1 MEFSGKTAMV
11 TGAGRGIGEEIA
23 KMFAAQG
30 AAVAIIARTAAD
42 AERVA
47 SEIRASGGNA
57 LAAVCDVSVE
67 EDVIQ
72 TVSTIE
78 EAFGSVDILV
88 NNAAVFRG
96 GYLDEL
102 TLEDWHVP
110 FQVTMDGT
118 FLCCKHVLKGM
129 KERHWG
135 KIINIASA
143 AISHPF
149 KTYGAYAAAKSG
161 LLGFGITLQEEVR
174 GDGIHVNTVVLG
186 LTNTADVRQRAAL
199 PPEEMLQPADVA
211 NVVTFLASDRA
222 RGFKGA
228 ALELFGDHV

>member
-1 MEFSGKTAMV
+1 MV

-72 TVSTIE
+72 TVSAIK
-78 EAFGSVDILV
+78 EALGSVDLLV

-186 LTNTADVRQRAAL
+186 LSNTADVRQRAAL
-199 PPEEMLQPADVA
+199 PPEEILQPADVA